1 MISQFFEKLWGF
13 NRPEKPLERP
23 FFRLL
28 EVYAVA
34 YTLYFVW
41 TWAFEIQQQAD
52 VILPLGLANY
62 IDISMWFEN
71 NISIYAAI
79 LLTLSTLSAFFRIKT
94 AWSYWVVMIL
104 FHLQYAARYSQGE
117 ISHGS
122 NFVGTTV
129 LMYAIGFSFFKHETE
144 VRRFTIGSLFFVLG
158 FGYTSAAICKMVG
171 TGLHWFDGAH
181 LQLWIGER
189 TIDTISKFGFI
200 EYNWLQELLMQKKWM
215 ASVTLLFGLAAEFFG
230 FLLWFRSTRYLMIPV
245 LIGMHLG
252 IYWSM
257 NILFDMFIYQLL
269 VMMIPYEWD
278 YLNKLLYPKSSQ
290 MILT

>member
-1 MISQFFEKLWGF
+1 MKSFFENLWGF
-13 NRPEKPLERP
+13 KREQTPMEVP
-23 FFRLL
+23 FFRIL
-28 EVYAVA
+28 EIYALG
-34 YTLYFVW
+34 YTLYFTW
-41 TWAFEIQQQAD
+41 TWAFEIQNLVD

-62 IDISMWFEN
+62 LDISLWFDN
-71 NISIYAAI
+71 NVPVWSAG
-79 LLTLSTLSAFFRIKT
+79 LLTLFAFLAIFRIKP
-94 AWSYWVVMIL
+94 AFSYWALLLL

-129 LMYAIGFSFFKHETE
+129 LMYALGFSVFNEALYT
-144 VRRFTIGSLFFVLG
+144 RRFIIGNLFFFLG
-158 FGYTSAAICKMVG
+158 LGYTSAAICKMIG
-171 TGLHWFDGAH
+171 TGLHWFDAAH

-200 EYNWLQELLMQKKWM
+200 EYNLLQEQLMEHGW
-215 ASVTLLFGLAAEFFG
+215 ASSITLLFGLLAELFG
-230 FLLWFRSTRYLMIPV
+230 FLLWFRKTRYLMIPV

-269 VMMIPYEWD
+269 VMMIPYEWIG
-278 YLNKLLYPKSSQ
+278 KAKPKELAHLK
-290 MILT
+290 I